1 LFPFANYEFYLFF
14 AYCVSMFILIMNVF
28 KWIK

>member
-1 LFPFANYEFYLFF
+1 LFPFTNYEFYLFVRN
-14 AYCVSMFILIMNVF
+14 CVSIFIMIMNVF